1 MKNSYVIEEKKDIT
15 VVFKTKT
22 NAENSETLL
31 DIKRTLTDLSS
42 EFNIS
47 LFMNQEIDETVPENE
62 IRIEYY
68 SKASASEKIGSNY
81 LNFLD
86 KFLDLGT
93 RKNIKTYPMD

>member
-1 MKNSYVIEEKKDIT
+1 MKNSYVIDEKKDIT

-86 KFLDLGT
+86 KFLDLGN

>member
-1 MKNSYVIEEKKDIT
+1 MFIIKEKKDIT

-22 NAENSETLL
+22 NAENNETLL

-47 LFMNQEIDETVPENE
+47 LAMKQEVDKSVSENE

-93 RKNIKTYPMD
+93 KENIKTYPMD

>member
-1 MKNSYVIEEKKDIT
+1 MLIIEDKKDIT
-15 VVFKTKT
+15 VVFKTKI
-22 NAENSETLL
+22 NAENNETLL
-31 DIKRTLTDLSS
+31 DIKKTLTDLSS

-68 SKASASEKIGSNY
+68 SKASASEKIGTNY

-93 RKNIKTYPMD
+93 KENIKTYPMD

>member
-1 MKNSYVIEEKKDIT
+1 MENTYGLQEKKDIT
-15 VVFKTKT
+15 VVFKT
-22 NAENSETLL
+22 NGEENENLL
-31 DIKRTLTDLSS
+31 DVKRILIDLSS

-47 LFMNQEIDETVPENE
+47 LSMSQEVDITIPQKEVK
-62 IRIEYY
+62 IKYY

-93 RKNIKTYPMD
+93 KKNIKTYPMD

>member
-1 MKNSYVIEEKKDIT
+1 MLIIEDKKNIII
-15 VVFKTKT
+15 VFKTKI
-22 NAENSETLL
+22 NAENNETLL
-31 DIKRTLTDLSS
+31 DIKKTLTDLSS

-47 LFMNQEIDETVPENE
+47 LAMNQEIDKTLPENE

>member
-1 MKNSYVIEEKKDIT
+1 MFIIKEKKDIT

-22 NAENSETLL
+22 NAENSEALL

-47 LFMNQEIDETVPENE
+47 LAMKQEVDKSVSENE

>member
-1 MKNSYVIEEKKDIT
+1 MLIIEEKKDIT

-22 NAENSETLL
+22 NAENSEALL
-31 DIKRTLTDLSS
+31 NIKRTLTVLSS

>member
-1 MKNSYVIEEKKDIT
+1 MFIIKEKKDIT

-22 NAENSETLL
+22 NAENNETLL

-47 LFMNQEIDETVPENE
+47 LAMKQEVDKTVPENE

-68 SKASASEKIGSNY
+68 SKASASEKIGTNY

-93 RKNIKTYPMD
+93 KENIKTYPMD

>member
-1 MKNSYVIEEKKDIT
+1 MFIIKEKKDIT

-22 NAENSETLL
+22 NAENNETLL

-47 LFMNQEIDETVPENE
+47 LAMKQEVDKSVSENE